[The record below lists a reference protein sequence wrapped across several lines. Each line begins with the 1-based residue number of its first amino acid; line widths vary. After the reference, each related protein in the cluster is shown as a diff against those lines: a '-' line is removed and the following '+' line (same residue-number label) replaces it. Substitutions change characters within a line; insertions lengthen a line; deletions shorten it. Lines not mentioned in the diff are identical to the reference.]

1 MEKLARSWLI
11 ASAAVTSFGL
21 APRHATAGD
30 LQLTVVVYD
39 HAHLNAQTL
48 AAAERTTSAIFERA
62 SVQVVW
68 RERLAYAAERHDVL
82 APEDPATLVV
92 KLQPE
97 SEATRYG
104 VRAVCGGIGFD
115 SGAIIFM
122 RRFDATWLSHI
133 MAHELGHMLLGPHAH
148 SVTGIMRGILLPE
161 DWVKAAQG
169 TLGFTRSQNQ
179 QIRRWIAE
187 RTHRS

>member
-1 MEKLARSWLI
+1 MEKLARRWLI

-39 HAHLNAQTL
+39 HAHLNAETL

-82 APEDPATLVV
+82 APEDPALWSSSSSPSRRPPGTASGRFAVGSASTPAPSYSCEGL
-92 KLQPE
+92 
-97 SEATRYG
+97 TR
-104 VRAVCGGIGFD
+104 
-115 SGAIIFM
+115 
-122 RRFDATWLSHI
+122 
-133 MAHELGHMLLGPHAH
+133 
-148 SVTGIMRGILLPE
+148 RG
-161 DWVKAAQG
+161 
-169 TLGFTRSQNQ
+169 
-179 QIRRWIAE
+179 
-187 RTHRS
+187 